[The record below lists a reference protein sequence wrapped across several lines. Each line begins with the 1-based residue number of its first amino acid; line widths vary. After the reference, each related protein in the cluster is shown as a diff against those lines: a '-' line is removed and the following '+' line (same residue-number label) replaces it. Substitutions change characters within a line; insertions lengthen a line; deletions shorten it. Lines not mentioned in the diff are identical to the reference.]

1 MKNFERQID
10 IIAKFDIDGKVVSI
24 DNCGD
29 GHINSTFLAVTDKG
43 TKYLL
48 QKINTSVFPH
58 PEDVMDNIVHVTDF
72 LKEKGQET
80 LNVIKTLDGELTVWD
95 NDECYRVY
103 DFIEDAVTYQLADE
117 EIFKNAGAAFGEFQK
132 TLSDFDASGLHEIIA
147 NFHNTPVRYSNFC
160 KAVEKNL
167 SGRLS
172 ECSKEV
178 SFVNNHADT
187 YGDIVRGIEN
197 GEIPLRVTHNDTK
210 LNNILMDANTKKA
223 RAVIDLDTVMPGSML
238 YDFGDAIR
246 FGASTAAE
254 DEKDLSKVHFDIN
267 MFRAYAEGFCGA
279 LKDAM
284 TDKEAELL
292 PYSAYLMTM
301 ECGMRFLSDFIDGD
315 TYFSTKYP
323 EHNLDRCRTQFKLP
337 AELDSSID
345 KMITIIDECVKNE
358 K

>member
-1 MKNFERQID
+1 MNNFERQID
-10 IIAKFDIDGKVVSI
+10 IIAKFDIDGKVISM

-29 GHINSTFLAVTDKG
+29 GHINSTFLAITDKG

-58 PEDVMDNIVHVTDF
+58 PEDVMDNIVNVTDF

-80 LNVIKTLDGELTVWD
+80 LNVIKTVDGELTVWD
-95 NDECYRVY
+95 SEECYRVY
-103 DFIEDAVTYQLADE
+103 DFIENAVTYQLADE
-117 EIFKNAGAAFGEFQK
+117 EIFRNAGEAFGKFQK
-132 TLSDFDASGLHEIIA
+132 TLSEFDASALHEIIA

-160 KAVEKNL
+160 KSVEKNL

-172 ECSKEV
+172 ECGEEV
-178 SFVNNHADT
+178 KFVKDRENT
-187 YGDIVRGIEN
+187 YGDIVAGIES

-210 LNNILMDANTKKA
+210 LNNILMDAETKKA

-246 FGASTAAE
+246 FGASTAKE
-254 DEKDLSKVHFDIN
+254 DEKDLEKVHFDIN

-279 LKDAM
+279 LKDAV
-284 TDKEAELL
+284 TEKEAELL

-301 ECGMRFLSDFIDGD
+301 ECGMRFLGDFIDGD
-315 TYFSTKYP
+315 KYFSVKYP
-323 EHNLDRCRTQFKLP
+323 EHNLVRCRTQFRL
-337 AELDSSID
+337 AEEMENNFDEM
-345 KMITIIDECVKNE
+345 KKIIDECVK